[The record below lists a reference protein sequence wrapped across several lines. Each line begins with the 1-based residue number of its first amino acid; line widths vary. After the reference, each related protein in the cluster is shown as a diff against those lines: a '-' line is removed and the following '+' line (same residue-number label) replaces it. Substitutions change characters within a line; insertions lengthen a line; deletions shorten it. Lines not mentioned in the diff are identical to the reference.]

1 MNVVIFGIKGQDGYY
16 LSNLFK
22 EKGFEVI
29 GFSKSGEEVTGD
41 IRDFN
46 FVKKIVLKYK
56 PFYIFHLAANST
68 TNHNSLFENHNTI
81 ATGTINILESV
92 YRYSPDSKI
101 FLTGSGVQFFNDG
114 KPISETTSFEA
125 SSPYSIA
132 RIQSVYAARYYRTLG
147 VKSYVG
153 YLFHHES
160 PFRKPRHMSQKIVS
174 FAKEIKH
181 TGKGFLEIGNIS
193 VVKEW
198 TYALDTVRAI
208 VTLVE
213 QDKIYEVVIGTGIV
227 HSIKDWIEIC
237 FSKLN
242 LDWKNY
248 IKETDNFK
256 PEYMKLVSDPEL
268 MFSLGWKPE
277 VNFEQLC
284 EIMLAGK

>member
-1 MNVVIFGIKGQDGYY
+1 
-16 LSNLFK
+16 
-22 EKGFEVI
+22 
-29 GFSKSGEEVTGD
+29 
-41 IRDFN
+41 
-46 FVKKIVLKYK
+46 
-56 PFYIFHLAANST
+56 
-68 TNHNSLFENHNTI
+68 
-81 ATGTINILESV
+81 
-92 YRYSPDSKI
+92 
-101 FLTGSGVQFFNDG
+101 
-114 KPISETTSFEA
+114 
-125 SSPYSIA
+125 
-132 RIQSVYAARYYRTLG
+132 
-147 VKSYVG
+147 
-153 YLFHHES
+153 
-160 PFRKPRHMSQKIVS
+160 MSQKIVS